1 MAAEVLEQ
9 GRLEAG
15 SMIGDYLPVTTIP
28 RYPSIEQGGGD
39 RHRFLISD
47 GVGLCPFGEVV
58 DNGEYVAVA
67 VLRHGVGPGDV
78 DSKAFHRFAHEEGL

>member
-39 RHRFLISD
+39 RHRFLIPD
-47 GVGLCPFGEVV
+47 GVGLRPFGKMV

-67 VLRHGVGPGDV
+67 VLRYGVRPGDV
-78 DSKAFHRFAHEEGL
+78 DSNAYHQLAHKKGL